1 MRAGA
6 GTTDSTTIELRRL
19 DSATAAAIAVR
30 TICAN
35 TAYKSTTV
43 GEGVYQFTRV
53 YRPKWATISGW
64 VLTIGLLGAGYWL
77 LLIKRTDACTMW
89 VSEDRATTRVI
100 LAGGLLH
107 DVHDL
112 LCSAFDEVECT
123 AAPSSDFNQSE
134 RGESDDL
141 LPLRAFRSLPVV
153 TPVEIDLVALER
165 DEIDRVE
172 IDHRVPD
179 RSPTQ
184 RRAPVLDLPEVHFE
198 TGEHVRV
205 MGIVYVGRDPMHRDA
220 SGTVVEWL
228 AVGDPNGTVSRTHF
242 AMGANLAGLWVE
254 DLYSTNG
261 TAVGVDAG
269 SARRL
274 RPLERIAVS
283 AGEKIFF
290 GDASALVLSD
300 DDRAAASVSLSSPSA
315 RV

>member
-77 LLIKRTDACTMW
+77 LLIKRTEACTMW
-89 VSEDRATTRVI
+89 VSEDRATVRVI

-112 LCSAFDEVECT
+112 LCSAFDEVEST

-153 TPVEIDLVALER
+153 TPVGQHAIDLVALER

-184 RRAPVLDLPEVHFE
+184 RRAPVLDLPEVQFE
-198 TGEHVRV
+198 TGEQVRV
-205 MGIVYVGRDPMHRDA
+205 MGVVYVGRDPWHRDA
-220 SGTVVEWL
+220 SGTSRGMACRRRSDRHGLEDAL
-228 AVGDPNGTVSRTHF
+228 RDGREPGRTVGRGSLLHQRDGGRRRRGQRAAPQALGTHRSLGGR
-242 AMGANLAGLWVE
+242 E
-254 DLYSTNG
+254 DL
-261 TAVGVDAG
+261 
-269 SARRL
+269 L
-274 RPLERIAVS
+274 R
-283 AGEKIFF
+283 
-290 GDASALVLSD
+290 
-300 DDRAAASVSLSSPSA
+300 
-315 RV
+315 